1 MGSKTIL
8 SDREDI
14 KNIEAE
20 EQINFVFSV
29 LQASG
34 VSEDKL
40 EACLTEEILSVK
52 NKIIFRKLCEK
63 EQISIVDNLDGSLK
77 IYMKAEHQDV
87 LVAEWFQPSYT
98 IRIDNSVIDRSKRMF
113 VEILFRWW
121 TVFEDD
127 DEKK

>member
-40 EACLTEEILSVK
+40 EACLTEETLSVK

-98 IRIDNSVIDRSKRMF
+98 LRIDNSVIDRSKRMF

>member
-29 LQASG
+29 LQTSG

-40 EACLTEEILSVK
+40 EGCLTEENLSVK

-63 EQISIVDNLDGSLK
+63 EQISVVDNLDGSLK

-98 IRIDNSVIDRSKRMF
+98 LRIDNSVIDRSKRMF